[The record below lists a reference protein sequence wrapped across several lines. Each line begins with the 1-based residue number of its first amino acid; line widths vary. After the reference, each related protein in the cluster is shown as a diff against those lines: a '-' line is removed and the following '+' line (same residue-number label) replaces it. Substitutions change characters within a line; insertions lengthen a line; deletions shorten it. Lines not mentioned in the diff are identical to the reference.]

1 MPKIC
6 CAIKDLIQ
14 LNICLCLLILVR
26 DADCFG
32 KLSLYNTTSYSPS
45 TMGMLETFILLILWK
60 QFFLP
65 PKSRNI
71 SESSISIRL
80 CLFLCPFFL
89 EFLLSFLFLSSTVAV
104 EVSSFAFL
112 SSIFFYFT
120 LLFPLHTQTSLYILS
135 RFFFSYHLLCLSPTS
150 PPPLS
155 SIYHPFPFHNLAFLQ
170 SIIHQCQRL
179 GCFLED
185 LSCPWSYITRA
196 VSPSP
201 PSRALALP
209 LSLSACS
216 NVFKQWD
223 AFLQISF
230 RKIFL
235 VKNLCLKQQ
244 FRALKTENER
254 KKSD

>member
-1 MPKIC
+1 MPKIF
-6 CAIKDLIQ
+6 CAIKGLTVKYISHVCGF
-14 LNICLCLLILVR
+14 LYETLTVLENLVYTALLTLLQQWG
-26 DADCFG
+26 CS
-32 KLSLYNTTSYSPS
+32 K
-45 TMGMLETFILLILWK
+45 TFILLILWK

-65 PKSRNI
+65 PKSQNI

-135 RFFFSYHLLCLSPTS
+135 RFFFSYHLLCLLPTS

-201 PSRALALP
+201 PS
-209 LSLSACS
+209 LSLSVS
-216 NVFKQWD
+216 
-223 AFLQISF
+223 L
-230 RKIFL
+230 
-235 VKNLCLKQQ
+235 
-244 FRALKTENER
+244 
-254 KKSD
+254 

>member
-1 MPKIC
+1 
-6 CAIKDLIQ
+6 
-14 LNICLCLLILVR
+14 
-26 DADCFG
+26 
-32 KLSLYNTTSYSPS
+32 
-45 TMGMLETFILLILWK
+45 MGMLENFYFTHPVKAIFSS
-60 QFFLP
+60 
-65 PKSRNI
+65 PKSQNI

-80 CLFLCPFFL
+80 CLFLCSFFL
-89 EFLLSFLFLSSTVAV
+89 EFLLSFLFLSSAVAV

-135 RFFFSYHLLCLSPTS
+135 RFFFSYHLLCLLSTS

-201 PSRALALP
+201 PS
-209 LSLSACS
+209 LSLSLCQP
-216 NVFKQWD
+216 VVT
-223 AFLQISF
+223 FLNSGTRSSKLF
-230 RKIFL
+230 SKKIFL
-235 VKNLCLKQQ
+235 VWNLCWKQP
-244 FRALKTENER
+244 FRALTTENDVE
-254 KKSD
+254 KSQIKVKLCFNFIK